1 MIHETP
7 GRPQGGHTQGG
18 ATLGAPERRLPY
30 AGTHALLCLVVQ
42 PLSAW
47 VARRHANGKSVGELG
62 WIAALLSLLAEELE
76 RLAAEEEEGKGDRAA

>member
-30 AGTHALLCLVVQ
+30 AGTHALLCLVVVST
-42 PLSAW
+42 LSARR
-47 VARRHANGKSVGELG
+47 ARS
-62 WIAALLSLLAEELE
+62 
-76 RLAAEEEEGKGDRAA
+76 